1 MSSSPPVTEWL
12 GRLRAGDRNAA
23 QHLWERYF
31 SQLVRLARQRLPA
44 GRRRATDEED
54 VALSAL
60 DSFVRGVERGRFPDL
75 HESRGLW
82 PLLVTITARKV
93 GKLARRENTLR
104 RGGGAVQGESA
115 LVPGG
120 EREGGAAWDEILG
133 GGPSPAFACQVT
145 EECARL
151 LDRLGDEQLRQ
162 IAVWKMEG
170 YTSGEVAAKLGCV
183 ESTVERKL
191 RRIRGIW
198 AGEGD
203 S

>member
-1 MSSSPPVTEWL
+1 MPSSPSITEWL
-12 GRLRAGDRNAA
+12 GRLQAGDRDAA
-23 QHLWERYF
+23 QYLWERYF

-44 GRRRATDEED
+44 GRRRAMDEED

-75 HESRGLW
+75 HERRGLW

-93 GKLARRENTLR
+93 GKLARRENSLR

-115 LVPGG
+115 LIPRG

-133 GGPSPAFACQVT
+133 GEPSPAFACQVAD
-145 EECARL
+145 ECARL
-151 LDRLGDEQLRQ
+151 LDRLDDPQLRQ
-162 IAVWKMEG
+162 LALWKMEG
-170 YTSGEVAAKLGCV
+170 YTNGEAAAKLGCV

-191 RRIRGIW
+191 RLIRGIW
-198 AGEGD
+198 AGED
-203 S
+203 HS